1 MSCESSVH
9 GEFRQRAVVVQHEA
23 QCGLSRADTPCPGK
37 DLLGPYP
44 TREEAER
51 ALEKVRE
58 RNREYDDARA
68 AGND

>member
-1 MSCESSVH
+1 MANS
-9 GEFRQRAVVVQHEA
+9 GEQGQWWFNTKLMRVEPW
-23 QCGLSRADTPCPGK
+23 DTPTPGK

-58 RNREYDDARA
+58 RNWEYDHGKPRG
-68 AGND
+68 GND